1 MTSLIIPHNDII
13 SIKITNFNELR
24 IKLNKHLSN
33 DVNKYNKDVF
43 KISNRII
50 DTYLY
55 MATYKELI
63 ITLITKNG
71 IDIHRLN
78 ISTPSKPL
86 SNINYRRKMSDL
98 KDILTNSQFIRYVYK
113 NKIYYGLYDGKLIN
127 GSYRSLSGFVKSVS
141 DGKSVNGWNNCERMN
156 EDGYWIKF

>member
-1 MTSLIIPHNDII
+1 MTSLIIPRNDII
-13 SIKITNFNELR
+13 SMSITNFNELR

-33 DVNKYNKDVF
+33 DVNENDTNVF

-63 ITLITKNG
+63 ITLVINNG
-71 IDIHRLN
+71 IDIHKLK
-78 ISTPSKPL
+78 ISTPTKSL
-86 SNINYRRKMSDL
+86 LHMNCRRKMSDL
-98 KDILTNSQFIRYVYK
+98 KDILKNCQFIRYVYK

-141 DGKSVNGWNNCERMN
+141 DGRSVNGWNNCEMMN
-156 EDGYWIKF
+156 DDGYWIKF